1 MPDFDLGSLPALGV
15 GLGYRREL
23 DAAIMANQESIDC
36 LEIITEN
43 FLRTPVGG
51 PLEQLRD
58 RFAVVPHGVEMSIG
72 TEGPLDTGYL
82 DDLAE
87 LVARVRA
94 PWCSDH
100 LSFTR
105 AGGVSIGQ
113 LTPLVRTR
121 ALADRIADKARQVQ
135 QRAGTAFLLENI
147 TYHLDFPAELS
158 EAEFI
163 TRVVERAG
171 CGLLLDLTNVY
182 VNATNHG
189 YDPFAFLDAI
199 PLERVVQLHLAGGY
213 RSDGTLIDSHSAPV
227 PAEVWQLLDYVAGRM
242 PAARCLILERDQEF
256 PDDFGEL
263 TADLRRARA
272 ALGAACHG
280 AVVNR

>member
-1 MPDFDLGSLPALGV
+1 MREFDLGSLPALGV

-43 FLRTPVGG
+43 FLETPVGG
-51 PLEQLRD
+51 PLELLRD
-58 RFAVVPHGVEMSIG
+58 RFPLTPHGVEMSIG

-82 DDLAE
+82 DDLAD
-87 LVARVRA
+87 LVARVDA

-113 LTPLVRTR
+113 LTPLLRTR
-121 ALADRIADKARQVQ
+121 EMAEEIAGKARQVQ
-135 QRAGTAFLLENI
+135 ERVGTPFLLENI

-163 TRVVERAG
+163 TRVVETAG
-171 CGLLLDLTNVY
+171 CGLLLDLTNVFINS
-182 VNATNHG
+182 VNHR
-189 YDPFAFLDAI
+189 YDPVEFLNSI

-213 RSDGTLIDSHSAPV
+213 WSDGTLLDSHSAPV
-227 PAEVWQLLDYVAGRM
+227 PGEVWELLDYLAGRA
-242 PAARCLILERDQEF
+242 PAVRCVILERDQEF
-256 PDDFGEL
+256 PDDFDEL

-272 ALGAACHG
+272 AIG
-280 AVVNR
+280 AVAVGR

>member
-1 MPDFDLGSLPALGV
+1 MPDFDLGRLPALGV

-23 DAAIMANQESIDC
+23 DAAIIANQEPIDC

-43 FLRTPVGG
+43 FLDTPVGG

-58 RFAVVPHGVEMSIG
+58 RFALVPHGIEMSIG
-72 TEGPLDTGYL
+72 TEGPLDLTYL
-82 DDLAE
+82 DDLAQ
-87 LVARVRA
+87 LVARAGA

-113 LTPLVRTR
+113 LTPLMRTR
-121 ALADRIADKARQVQ
+121 DLADDIAGKARQVQ
-135 QRAGTAFLLENI
+135 EQVGTPFLLENI

-163 TRVVERAG
+163 TRVIEKAG
-171 CGLLLDLTNVY
+171 CGLLLDLTNVF

-189 YDPFAFLDAI
+189 YDPIEFLNSI
-199 PLERVVQLHLAGGY
+199 PLERVVQMHLAGGY
-213 RSDGTLIDSHSAPV
+213 WSEGTLLDSHSAPV
-227 PAEVWQLLDYVAGRM
+227 PAEVWELLEYVSDRT
-242 PAARCLILERDQEF
+242 PALRCVILERDQEF
-256 PDDFGEL
+256 PDDFDEL
-263 TADLRRARA
+263 TADLRRAREA
-272 ALGAACHG
+272 IGS
-280 AVVNR
+280 VVGG